1 MILVQFVP
9 GTCVT
14 LLWGITIPYNNS
26 FFNTRKHY
34 FLTLDQ
40 TTELILTFTFLDLSF
55 LCSILLL
62 PIYQYIYIYILYI
75 CYSSSYPARLLSFIT
90 STVLQHSLRIF
101 KLQSFGLDH
110 QAVSQPG
117 SIKLCNFF
125 KIIYQITEG
134 WKYTTIQL
142 RGVRPP

>member
-62 PIYQYIYIYILYI
+62 PIYQHISV
-75 CYSSSYPARLLSFIT
+75 YSSSYPARLLSFIT
-90 STVLQHSLRIF
+90 STVLQHSLRIL

-134 WKYTTIQL
+134 WKYTTQL
-142 RGVRPP
+142 HGVLPL

>member
-9 GTCVT
+9 GTCVI

-40 TTELILTFTFLDLSF
+40 TIKLILTFTLLDLSF

-62 PIYQYIYIYILYI
+62 PLYHYISVYI
-75 CYSSSYPARLLSFIT
+75 SSYLARLLSFIT
-90 STVLQHSLRIF
+90 STILQHSLRIL

-142 RGVRPP
+142 RGVLPP

>member
-9 GTCVT
+9 GTCVI

-40 TTELILTFTFLDLSF
+40 TIKLILTFTLLDLSF

-62 PIYQYIYIYILYI
+62 PLYHYISVYI
-75 CYSSSYPARLLSFIT
+75 SSYLARLLSFIT
-90 STVLQHSLRIF
+90 STILQHNLRIL

-125 KIIYQITEG
+125 KILYQITEG

-142 RGVRPP
+142 RGVLPPWIHGC